1 MPVSS
6 ALLLTNPG
14 GHNTPSNQNFV
25 RGDKATSSVKL
36 RRKKEEGQT
45 RKKNRHSGDFSFFA
59 NKKVEVQETVNNRSD
74 FDYITFPNGVPMLHE
89 LRVGAGLQQPTSLD
103 HLFIPSP
110 AKVMVRDVP
119 RRNLQSSRA
128 VSSSAFNINE
138 RSFNINESSLNVA
151 ESSQNVHQDV
161 RNEMFRKLQ
170 LIFENEKKT
179 PWTNIVFLKEFKHF
193 HPSKTIAFPYAS

>member
-1 MPVSS
+1 MGGESSLFVQFSVRHHGVSMPVSS

-14 GHNTPSNQNFV
+14 GHNTPSIQNFV

-89 LRVGAGLQQPTSLD
+89 LRVGAGLQQPASLD
-103 HLFIPSP
+103 PLFIPSP
-110 AKVMVRDVP
+110 AKVMLRDVP

-151 ESSQNVHQDV
+151 ESSQNVHQDI

-170 LIFENEKKT
+170 
-179 PWTNIVFLKEFKHF
+179 FLVEITKI
-193 HPSKTIAFPYAS
+193 TRI